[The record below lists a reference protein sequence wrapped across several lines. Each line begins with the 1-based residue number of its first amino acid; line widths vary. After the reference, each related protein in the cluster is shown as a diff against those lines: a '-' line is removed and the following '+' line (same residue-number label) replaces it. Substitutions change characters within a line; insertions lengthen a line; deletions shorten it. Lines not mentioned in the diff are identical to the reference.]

1 MRGRGFGY
9 CLYVPSFLS
18 LFSRAKLF
26 LASSPFF
33 LRIDPPYQ
41 PETFYIHPRPSRFPG
56 TITSSTTHY
65 HPLHDGNNGMSYE
78 ADEVARCIRDG
89 KIESER
95 MPWEESRVV
104 QGWVDKVRK
113 EGPTKTA
120 KLVGT
125 AGQ

>member
-1 MRGRGFGY
+1 M
-9 CLYVPSFLS
+9 
-18 LFSRAKLF
+18 
-26 LASSPFF
+26 
-33 LRIDPPYQ
+33 
-41 PETFYIHPRPSRFPG
+41 T
-56 TITSSTTHY
+56 
-65 HPLHDGNNGMSYE
+65 YE

-95 MPWEESRVV
+95 MQWEESRVV

-113 EGPTKTA
+113 EGPSETA

>member
-1 MRGRGFGY
+1 
-9 CLYVPSFLS
+9 
-18 LFSRAKLF
+18 
-26 LASSPFF
+26 
-33 LRIDPPYQ
+33 
-41 PETFYIHPRPSRFPG
+41 
-56 TITSSTTHY
+56 
-65 HPLHDGNNGMSYE
+65 MSYE

-113 EGPTKTA
+113 EGPSETA

>member
-1 MRGRGFGY
+1 
-9 CLYVPSFLS
+9 
-18 LFSRAKLF
+18 
-26 LASSPFF
+26 
-33 LRIDPPYQ
+33 
-41 PETFYIHPRPSRFPG
+41 
-56 TITSSTTHY
+56 
-65 HPLHDGNNGMSYE
+65 MSYE